1 MKKYWQLFA
10 VKIDSR
16 NQRERTLI
24 FVMALVVVVSML
36 NALLID
42 PLLARKKRLAQEVS
56 LQETQLQEVRGQ
68 IQVIVTSGR
77 SDPDA
82 PARARLAAL
91 ELKKAQ
97 TNATLQS
104 VQQSLVAPDSM
115 ARLLED
121 VLSQNRNLKLIAL
134 KTLPTSGVLDT
145 PPDSNKQV
153 AQPASTKPEEPAKPA
168 GPGIYKHGV
177 EITVAGSYADLT
189 QYLDALENLSWQ
201 MYWGK
206 AEMRVEE
213 YPRVTLTITLY
224 TLSMEKTWLSV

>member
-24 FVMALVVVVSML
+24 FVMALVVVASML

-42 PLLARKKRLAQEVS
+42 PLLARKKRLTQEVG

-68 IQVIVTSGR
+68 IQAIVTSGR

-91 ELKKAQ
+91 EQKKAQ
-97 TNATLQS
+97 TDATLQS

-115 ARLLED
+115 AHLLED
-121 VLSQNRNLKLIAL
+121 VLSQNRNLKLVAL
-134 KTLPTSGVLDT
+134 KTLPISGVLDA
-145 PPDSNKQV
+145 PDSKPV
-153 AQPASTKPEEPAKPA
+153 AGQPAGTKPEEQAKPV
-168 GPGIYKHGV
+168 GPSIYKHGV

-189 QYLDALENLSWQ
+189 QYLDALEKLSWQ

>member
-1 MKKYWQLFA
+1 MKKYWHTFA

-16 NQRERTLI
+16 NQRERALI
-24 FVMALVVVVSML
+24 FVMALVVVAALL
-36 NALLID
+36 NAVLVD
-42 PLLARKKRLAQEVS
+42 PLLANKKRLTQEVA
-56 LQETQLQEVRGQ
+56 QQQTQLQDVRGQ
-68 IQVIVTSGR
+68 IQAIITSGR

-82 PARARLAAL
+82 PARARLADL
-91 ELKKAQ
+91 EQKRAQ
-97 TNATLQS
+97 AATTLQG
-104 VQQSLVAPDSM
+104 VQQSLVPADSM

-121 VLSQNRNLKLIAL
+121 VLAQNHNLKLIAL
-134 KTLPTSGVLDT
+134 KTLPTSGVLDA
-145 PPDSNKQV
+145 PESKPV
-153 AQPASTKPEEPAKPA
+153 AGQPAATKPEELANPV
-168 GPGIYKHGV
+168 GPSIYKHGV

-189 QYLDALENLSWQ
+189 LYLDALEKLSWQ